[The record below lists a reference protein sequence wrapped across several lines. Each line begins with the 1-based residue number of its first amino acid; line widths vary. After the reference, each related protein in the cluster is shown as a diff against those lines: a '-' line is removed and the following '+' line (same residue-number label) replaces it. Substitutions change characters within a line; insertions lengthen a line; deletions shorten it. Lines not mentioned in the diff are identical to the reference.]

1 MHTVLVPGFTQT
13 AASWDGVRA
22 ALPPGTDATSID
34 VPLGLDFVAT
44 AAAIGAAGGCGEYA
58 GYSMGGRLCLRLA
71 LDRPD
76 LVERLVLISAS
87 TGIADTGERSA
98 RRQADDA
105 LADEIE
111 HIGAEAFL
119 RRWLAQPMFAT
130 VPSDAPGL
138 AERAAFTA
146 AQLAQELRDL
156 GTGVQAP
163 LWDRLGALAMPVT
176 IVTGTLDAK
185 FDTIGD
191 AMAER
196 IPNVVRV
203 RIEGGHALPLEAPAD
218 LAALIA

>member
-1 MHTVLVPGFTQT
+1 MRTVLVPGFTQT

-22 ALPPGTDATSID
+22 ALPPGADATAID

-44 AAAIGAAGGCGEYA
+44 AAAIGAIGGRGAYA

-76 LVERLVLISAS
+76 LVERLVLVSAS
-87 TGIADTGERSA
+87 PGIADGTERSE
-98 RRQADDA
+98 RRRADGA
-105 LADEIE
+105 LAEEIE
-111 HIGAEAFL
+111 KIGAEAFL

-130 VPSDAPGL
+130 VPADAPGL

-146 AQLAQELRDL
+146 AQLSGALRAL
-156 GTGVQAP
+156 GTGVQEP

-185 FDTIGD
+185 FDGIGD

-196 IPNVVRV
+196 IPNAVRV
-203 RIEGGHALPLEAPAD
+203 RIAGGHALPLEAPAD
-218 LAALIA
+218 LAAVIA